1 MVAAA
6 LGSTKLQPLL
16 PFWNWAASAEQTPT
30 PLALAQHPD
39 PQSALLT
46 HPPVMNCAP
55 LPAPTFLAP
64 ALLGVMATA
73 VRATGGRARVSLQ
86 SPSEGVIEWCNGRRR
101 LQVRRA
107 AMVKRTILMA
117 GLV

>member
-6 LGSTKLQPLL
+6 LGSTKLQPFL

-39 PQSALLT
+39 AQSALLT
-46 HPPVMNCAP
+46 HPPVMNWAP

-64 ALLGVMATA
+64 ALLGVICA
-73 VRATGGRARVSLQ
+73 VAARATGTV
-86 SPSEGVIEWCNGRRR
+86 EG
-101 LQVRRA
+101 
-107 AMVKRTILMA
+107 
-117 GLV
+117 